1 MKAGNSNVK
10 TTTHYGTSKK
20 TKTKQTKTNKQDF
33 VWETHGKK
41 SIKMQK
47 EKQTNK
53 KQHLTNSQ
61 DKGKESRQS
70 SISLQS

>member
-1 MKAGNSNVK
+1 MAPVK
-10 TTTHYGTSKK
+10 RQQ
-20 TKTKQTKTNKQDF
+20 KQNKQKTNKQDF